1 MLQLK
6 NIKKDYQTAGEP
18 VHALKGI
25 DLCFRKNEF
34 VSILGQSG
42 CGKTTLLNIIGGL
55 DHYTSGDLVINGVS
69 TKDYKD
75 HDWDVYRNHRIGFV
89 FQSYNLIPHQT
100 VLGNVE
106 LALTIAGISKTERRK
121 RAEEALRKVG
131 LEGELYKRPNQ
142 LSGGQMQRVAI
153 ARALVNNPEILL
165 ADEPTGALDTTT
177 SVQIMDLIREI
188 AGERLVIMVT
198 HNPELAEEY
207 SSRIVRLQD
216 GLVVSDS
223 NPYQEETAE
232 EIDETTENTAKEKI
246 SLKTLKEL
254 WITKRAERKKREK
267 SAMSFKTSLGLSARN
282 LATKKGRTAI
292 TAFAGSIGI
301 ISVCLVLA
309 LSNGFNSYI
318 LKTEEDML
326 SFYPIEITETTLDTT
341 TILEGMTSM
350 ENMPDLSELDNKIY
364 VNSFLSNIAKG
375 MTVSNDISEEYL
387 AYLQAMDKGLYTA
400 IKYDYGIEFINNFYT
415 EVVTGNKTDGES
427 TKILSLSMLK
437 EYYKTQL
444 SNQDAKYAQLAYLV
458 DYLGEVYGRMPGTS
472 DFNDARYGEY
482 VRSQYDVVKGH
493 FPTKSNEAV
502 LVIGGNNDMTD
513 LTLAQ
518 LGFIS
523 EEEFLSLFSE
533 SGEKTS
539 DYMSIAFDDILQKK
553 FVLYDNND
561 IYQASADGKYAFEYL
576 GELPSL
582 ETEKGV
588 EITITGILR
597 LKDGLTY
604 GCLSSG
610 LNITEKLGEEFLA
623 RNLDSELAQYIHN
636 GRQVQ
641 AGEGV
646 SLKMYAKP
654 AAKTL
659 ETMFT
664 AMPYPSEAMGTYY
677 ILYDEM
683 TALRAIAGSDKVSAV
698 QIYTSTFDT
707 KEGLLDYLEDW
718 NVMHEDEEA
727 KQIKYTD
734 QVGLMMS
741 MVQTILNAITYVLV
755 AFTAIS
761 LVVSSVMIGIIT
773 YVSVVERT
781 KEIGVLRSLGAR
793 KKDIKNLFNAE
804 TFIIGLSSGVF
815 GVIVTYLMQFGI
827 NAILNVL
834 TGIASLASLPVRSA
848 VTMVIISVVLTLI
861 SGLIPAQAAA
871 KKDPVVALRT
881 E

>member
-1 MLQLK
+1 
-6 NIKKDYQTAGEP
+6 
-18 VHALKGI
+18 
-25 DLCFRKNEF
+25 
-34 VSILGQSG
+34 
-42 CGKTTLLNIIGGL
+42 
-55 DHYTSGDLVINGVS
+55 
-69 TKDYKD
+69 
-75 HDWDVYRNHRIGFV
+75 
-89 FQSYNLIPHQT
+89 
-100 VLGNVE
+100 
-106 LALTIAGISKTERRK
+106 
-121 RAEEALRKVG
+121 
-131 LEGELYKRPNQ
+131 
-142 LSGGQMQRVAI
+142 
-153 ARALVNNPEILL
+153 
-165 ADEPTGALDTTT
+165 
-177 SVQIMDLIREI
+177 
-188 AGERLVIMVT
+188 
-198 HNPELAEEY
+198 
-207 SSRIVRLQD
+207 
-216 GLVVSDS
+216 
-223 NPYQEETAE
+223 
-232 EIDETTENTAKEKI
+232 
-246 SLKTLKEL
+246 
-254 WITKRAERKKREK
+254 
-267 SAMSFKTSLGLSARN
+267 
-282 LATKKGRTAI
+282 
-292 TAFAGSIGI
+292 
-301 ISVCLVLA
+301 
-309 LSNGFNSYI
+309 
-318 LKTEEDML
+318 
-326 SFYPIEITETTLDTT
+326 
-341 TILEGMTSM
+341 M
-350 ENMPDLSELDNKIY
+350 ENMPNLSELDNKIY

-375 MTVSNDISEEYL
+375 MTVTNDISEEYL
-387 AYLQAMDKGLYTA
+387 AYLQAMDETLYTA
-400 IKYDYGIEFINNFYT
+400 IKYDYGIQFTNNFYT

-427 TKILSLSMLK
+427 TKILSLSNLK
-437 EYYKTQL
+437 DYYKTQL
-444 SNQDAKYAQLAYLV
+444 NKQDAKYVQLSYLV

-523 EEEFLSLFSE
+523 EEEFLGLFSD

-539 DYMSIAFDDILQKK
+539 EYMSISFDDILQTK
-553 FVLYDNND
+553 FMLYDND
-561 IYQASADGKYAFEYL
+561 YVYQASEDGKYAFDYL
-576 GELPSL
+576 GELPAW
-582 ETEKGV
+582 EAEKGV

-623 RNLDSELAQYIHN
+623 RNLNSELAQYIQN
-636 GRQVQ
+636 GQQMQV
-641 AGEGV
+641 GDGV
-646 SLKMYAKP
+646 GLKIYGKP

-659 ETMFT
+659 EKMFT
-664 AMPYPSEAMGTYY
+664 AMGTRYM
-677 ILYDEM
+677 LVDE
-683 TALRAIAGSDKVSAV
+683 TAALRTIAGSDKVSAV

-718 NVMHEDEEA
+718 NVMHKDEES

-827 NAILNVL
+827 NAILKVL
-834 TGIASLASLPVRSA
+834 TGIAALASLPVRSA

>member
-1 MLQLK
+1 M
-6 NIKKDYQTAGEP
+6 
-18 VHALKGI
+18 
-25 DLCFRKNEF
+25 
-34 VSILGQSG
+34 
-42 CGKTTLLNIIGGL
+42 
-55 DHYTSGDLVINGVS
+55 
-69 TKDYKD
+69 
-75 HDWDVYRNHRIGFV
+75 
-89 FQSYNLIPHQT
+89 
-100 VLGNVE
+100 
-106 LALTIAGISKTERRK
+106 
-121 RAEEALRKVG
+121 
-131 LEGELYKRPNQ
+131 
-142 LSGGQMQRVAI
+142 
-153 ARALVNNPEILL
+153 
-165 ADEPTGALDTTT
+165 
-177 SVQIMDLIREI
+177 
-188 AGERLVIMVT
+188 
-198 HNPELAEEY
+198 
-207 SSRIVRLQD
+207 
-216 GLVVSDS
+216 
-223 NPYQEETAE
+223 
-232 EIDETTENTAKEKI
+232 
-246 SLKTLKEL
+246 
-254 WITKRAERKKREK
+254 
-267 SAMSFKTSLGLSARN
+267 
-282 LATKKGRTAI
+282 
-292 TAFAGSIGI
+292 
-301 ISVCLVLA
+301 
-309 LSNGFNSYI
+309 
-318 LKTEEDML
+318 
-326 SFYPIEITETTLDTT
+326 
-341 TILEGMTSM
+341 
-350 ENMPDLSELDNKIY
+350 
-364 VNSFLSNIAKG
+364 
-375 MTVSNDISEEYL
+375 
-387 AYLQAMDKGLYTA
+387 
-400 IKYDYGIEFINNFYT
+400 
-415 EVVTGNKTDGES
+415 TGNKTDGES
-427 TKILSLSMLK
+427 TKILSLSTLK
-437 EYYKTQL
+437 DYYKTQL
-444 SNQDAKYAQLAYLV
+444 SKQDAKYAQLSYLV

-523 EEEFLSLFSE
+523 EEEFLGLFSE
-533 SGEKTS
+533 NGEKKS
-539 DYMSIAFDDILQKK
+539 DYMSIAFDDILQTK
-553 FVLYDNND
+553 FMLYDND
-561 IYQASADGKYAFEYL
+561 YIYQESAEDGKYAFDYV
-576 GELPSL
+576 GELPAW

-636 GRQVQ
+636 GRQMQV
-641 AGEGV
+641 GEGV
-646 SLKMYAKP
+646 GLKIYAKP

-664 AMPYPSEAMGTYY
+664 AVGTQY
-677 ILYDEM
+677 ILYDE
-683 TALRAIAGSDKVSAV
+683 TSALREIAGSDKVSTV

>member
-6 NIKKDYQTAGEP
+6 NIQKDYQTAGEP

-55 DHYTSGDLVINGVS
+55 DHYTSGDLVISGVS

-121 RAEEALRKVG
+121 RAEEALKKVG
-131 LEGELYKRPNQ
+131 LAGELHKRPNQ

-223 NPYQEETAE
+223 DPYQEETAE
-232 EIDETTENTAKEKI
+232 ETDQANEPTAKGKI
-246 SLKTLKEL
+246 CLKTLKEWKAL
-254 WITKRAERKKREK
+254 WQEKRAERKKREK

-292 TAFAGSIGI
+292 TSFAGSIGI

-309 LSNGFNSYI
+309 LSNGFNRYI

-375 MTVSNDISEEYL
+375 MTVTNDISEEYL
-387 AYLQAMDKGLYTA
+387 AYLQAMDETLYTA
-400 IKYDYGIEFINNFYT
+400 IKYDYGIEFTNNFYT

-427 TKILSLSMLK
+427 TKILSLSNLK
-437 EYYKTQL
+437 DYYKTQL
-444 SNQDAKYAQLAYLV
+444 NKQDAKYAQLSYLV

-523 EEEFLSLFSE
+523 EEEFLGLFSD

-539 DYMSIAFDDILQKK
+539 DYMSISFDDILQTK
-553 FVLYDNND
+553 FMLYDND
-561 IYQASADGKYAFEYL
+561 YIYQASEDGKYAFDYL
-576 GELPSL
+576 GELPAW
-582 ETEKGV
+582 EAEKGV

-623 RNLDSELAQYIHN
+623 RNLNSELAQYIQN
-636 GRQVQ
+636 GQQMQV
-641 AGEGV
+641 GDGV
-646 SLKMYAKP
+646 GLKIYEKP

-659 ETMFT
+659 EKMFT
-664 AMPYPSEAMGTYY
+664 AMGTRYM
-677 ILYDEM
+677 LVDE
-683 TALRAIAGSDKVSAV
+683 TAALRTIAGSDKVSAV

-718 NVMHEDEEA
+718 NVMHKDEES

-827 NAILNVL
+827 NAILKAL
-834 TGIASLASLPVRSA
+834 TGIAALASLPVRSA